1 MRSDEGASA
10 ADWAPPPARGRG
22 FGGFGKG
29 KGKGKKGKCHAGHD
43 DRVTRV
49 VNTTHVFK
57 TRRGGIANK
66 GRGRGKGDNLYRP
79 PGMRDGSGGPGGT
92 SSTCRDFQR
101 NGSCQRGD
109 RCHFQHAR
117 IEQSITEKVDAEGIA
132 RHCEVKAH
140 EGAICAIAMTEQGIY
155 TASQD
160 KSLKRWKPQKDATG
174 RYQLTQEL
182 NVPLDDGCFSMYC
195 AGGWIFCGLWSGN
208 VKAFSQDGVN
218 TDLRGHTKRVTAII
232 QHQGILITGSV
243 GKDVRLWAMDVN
255 TKVFTCSHTLTESM
269 PGPINCLQI
278 LGGNLWVGGMSGIA
292 VVDLASLKVTKLLPP
307 TRSVTS
313 FLEFQGHV
321 VAAYGDGGLRVF
333 DAEGTMKSEMPN
345 LAAGSIQAIGGL
357 ESGPRLLCGH
367 AHGQVSTI
375 TLPDFNFKTQFQAM
389 LDTSIESLM
398 CAGQDG
404 LFLLGCKKGNLQLWQ
419 RMA

>member
-1 MRSDEGASA
+1 MRSDQGANA
-10 ADWAPPPARGRG
+10 ADWAPPARGRG
-22 FGGFGKG
+22 FGGSGRGKG
-29 KGKGKKGKCHAGHD
+29 KGKGKKGKHDGHD

-49 VNTTHVFK
+49 VRTTHVFK
-57 TRRGGIANK
+57 NTRGGFVNKGK

-79 PGMRDGSGGPGGT
+79 PGMRDRS
-92 SSTCRDFQR
+92 DV
-101 NGSCQRGD
+101 NV
-109 RCHFQHAR
+109 R
-117 IEQSITEKVDAEGIA
+117 IDQVITEKVDEESIV

-140 EGAICAIAMTEQGIY
+140 TGAICAIAMTEQGIY

-160 KSLKRWKPQKDATG
+160 KSLKRWKPQKDASG
-174 RYQLTQEL
+174 RYQLLQEL

-195 AGGWIFCGLWSGN
+195 AGGWIFCGLWSGT

-218 TDLRGHTKRVTAII
+218 TDLRGHTKRVTAIT
-232 QHQGILITGSV
+232 QHQGILITGSA
-243 GKDVRLWAMDVN
+243 GRDVRLWVMDPN
-255 TKVFTCSHTLTESM
+255 TKVFNCTHTLTESM
-269 PGPINCLQI
+269 PGSINCLHI
-278 LGGNLWVGGMSGIA
+278 LGGNLWAGGMSGIA
-292 VVDLASLKVTKLLPP
+292 VIDLVSLKVTKLLPP

-321 VAAYGDGGLRVF
+321 VAAYGDGSLRVF
-333 DAEGTMKSEMPN
+333 DAEGSMKSEMPS
-345 LAAGSIQAIGGL
+345 LAGGSIQAIGGL

-367 AHGQVSTI
+367 GHGQVSTI

-389 LDTSIESLM
+389 LDTSIDSLM